1 MTSTNQ
7 ADVPQACLASS
18 RPVEKV
24 SEMSTVNLVASLF
37 APPEAAERVSE
48 LLLKYARHVTMM
60 EGVERFEVYADRDDP
75 GNLMVLERYRDTA
88 AFDAHLAD
96 PENTALN
103 DKLRNLTPAGSV
115 LTFLTPLQQR

>member
-1 MTSTNQ
+1 MTATNH
-7 ADVPQACLASS
+7 ADVPQACLASG

-24 SEMSTVNLVASLF
+24 SEMSTVNLVASLS
-37 APPEAAERVSE
+37 APPEATERVTE
-48 LLLKYARHVTMM
+48 LLLEYARHVTMM
-60 EGVERFEVYADRDDP
+60 DGVERFEVYVDREDP
-75 GNLMVLERYRDTA
+75 GNLVVLERYRDAA

-103 DKLRNLTPAGSV
+103 EKLRNLTTGGSV